1 MLKLKSVNQVNV
13 FILHYI
19 SVQLVR
25 TFTFMDT
32 ESNGN
37 TTIILSGNQ
46 AASKMTK
53 PLLLK
58 DVSAETEEIFQ
69 D

>member
-25 TFTFMDT
+25 TFTLMDT

>member
-25 TFTFMDT
+25 TYTLMDT

-37 TTIILSGNQ
+37 TTVILSGNQ

-53 PLLLK
+53 PLMLK